1 MSQRLSPAELLI
13 RKNLHGAL
21 SETTLAC
28 DATDLHEVD
37 HLADRHSNL
46 EQVSED
52 KKSPPV
58 QHGTTRYHMI
68 QHGMVVYGSIYHMC
82 KNGSTWI
89 HVVRLL
95 PDAQ

>member
-1 MSQRLSPAELLI
+1 MPLTKPNAPPRLSPAELLI

-68 QHGMVVYGSIYHMC
+68 QHGQRQFNRGRNFRV
-82 KNGSTWI
+82 T
-89 HVVRLL
+89 
-95 PDAQ
+95 DF